1 MRKNQKILKL
11 QNDVP
16 RSNSAAASIRQ
27 KRLRCGLTP
36 ESFFNKFVQNAWHR
50 CHRRRCDLPWS
61 VALLLFFFQVCLYVR
76 VCHNRNESARRA
88 ASTTRNTT
96 ECKQAARASVDHCH
110 SYKEKKRRGK
120 IQSPTR
126 IDICLGLPV
135 AEPASRQEKALRI
148 TQIGSRTDQS
158 SKRSATFRQH
168 HASFQIKPP
177 RQGEAKHPPTA
188 IIIAKIFEPTTDI
201 YAYPVHF

>member
-11 QNDVP
+11 QNDFP

-76 VCHNRNESARRA
+76 VCHNRKESARRA

-110 SYKEKKRRGK
+110 SYKEKKKKRQNTKSNTYRYLPRSSCCRTC
-120 IQSPTR
+120 IETR
-126 IDICLGLPV
+126 
-135 AEPASRQEKALRI
+135 E
-148 TQIGSRTDQS
+148 GSEDNTNW
-158 SKRSATFRQH
+158 
-168 HASFQIKPP
+168 FQ
-177 RQGEAKHPPTA
+177 
-188 IIIAKIFEPTTDI
+188 D
-201 YAYPVHF
+201 